1 MQPSGDRFSRNEK
14 IVESSSEQVDIRS
27 WQMQAPD
34 AEVPG
39 ASALGSPSFL
49 AASLAWQLGRPKR
62 PHVGNV
68 GLLGQLLLVC

>member
-14 IVESSSEQVDIRS
+14 TVESSSEEVDIRS

-49 AASLAWQLGRPKR
+49 AASLAWQLG